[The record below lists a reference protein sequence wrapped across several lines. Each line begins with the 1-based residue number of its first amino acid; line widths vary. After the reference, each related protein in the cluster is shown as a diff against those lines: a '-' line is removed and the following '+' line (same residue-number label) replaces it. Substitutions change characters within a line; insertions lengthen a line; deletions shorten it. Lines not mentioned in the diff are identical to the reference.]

1 MAWPNANGFAN
12 HENDCNKHKRRN
24 TFLSRPPHF
33 QIKEERVKKNVD
45 HFFLEASRVN
55 NNITQLIRFPVNKE
69 RNAREEASDVYRTDA
84 LK

>member
-1 MAWPNANGFAN
+1 MDLQIMKMTAIN
-12 HENDCNKHKRRN
+12 
-24 TFLSRPPHF
+24 
-33 QIKEERVKKNVD
+33 IKEETHFYPGHHISRLRKNELRKMWII
-45 HFFLEASRVN
+45 FFLEASRVN